1 MIKDKFNRSGK
12 EQYRQLDT
20 PKTEEKTTTVNTE
33 GNKSEA
39 PKKKKNIIR
48 VFHAQNASDGGKGRR
63 KPAAGERKGPAR
75 PQNGG
80 QRSAGANTRNG
91 ESGEQRNGQS
101 GQNRTQ
107 GGRPQGNRPEGRRDG
122 NRDGRTF
129 EGRRDGGN
137 RFGGNR
143 SQNGEGRPARQG
155 EGNRAHVRMTEEAEA
170 VSAVEQTVA
179 REVRAEALKEEE
191 TEEIVS
197 AVEQTVAREARA
209 DVPKAEEAETTVSAE
224 QTVVAR
230 AADSVRDR
238 EEAVAL
244 QMLYSL
250 RS

>member
-1 MIKDKFNRSGK
+1 MHRMPATAVKEEENRQQARKKARHVPRTADSVRQARVQEITNPASRETLRAEQTVLRAEDRRVIVRK
-12 EQYRQLDT
+12 EEET
-20 PKTEEKTTTVNTE
+20 ATVTEEASREEETAEIVLAETVPRMVRDVRQDRVKETE
-33 GNKSEA
+33 
-39 PKKKKNIIR
+39 
-48 VFHAQNASDGGKGRR
+48 D
-63 KPAAGERKGPAR
+63 
-75 PQNGG
+75 
-80 QRSAGANTRNG
+80 
-91 ESGEQRNGQS
+91 
-101 GQNRTQ
+101 
-107 GGRPQGNRPEGRRDG
+107 
-122 NRDGRTF
+122 
-129 EGRRDGGN
+129 
-137 RFGGNR
+137 
-143 SQNGEGRPARQG
+143 
-155 EGNRAHVRMTEEAEA
+155 HVRMTEEAET

-191 TEEIVS
+191 TEETVS